1 MLEVRDP
8 ADVRSVVAEVPA
20 MTAAEVAAA
29 YARARAAFTAGR
41 RVNPLDRAAVLARAA
56 ALIRARIEDGA
67 VILVRENGKTRQEA
81 RVEVTKTAGWDVH
94 HPFGGF
100 RESGS
105 AFKEQGTPGLRFY
118 TRIKTAAV
126 RYAW

>member
-8 ADVRSVVAEVPA
+8 ADVRSVVGEAPA
-20 MTAAEVAAA
+20 MTASEVAAA
-29 YARARAAFTAGR
+29 YARARTGFEAWR
-41 RVNPLDRAAVLARAA
+41 RTGALDRAAVNLP
-56 ALIRARIEDGA
+56 
-67 VILVRENGKTRQEA
+67 
-81 RVEVTKTAGWDVH
+81 TAGWDVH

-105 AFKEQGTPGLRFY
+105 PFKEQGAPGLRFY

-126 RYAW
+126 RFAW

>member
-20 MTAAEVAAA
+20 MTAAEVTAA
-29 YARARAAFTAGR
+29 YARARAAFEAWR
-41 RVNPLDRAAVLARAA
+41 LASPLDRATVLARCAD
-56 ALIRARIEDGA
+56 RAGA
-67 VILVRENGKTRQEA
+67 GQVAVNPP
-81 RVEVTKTAGWDVH
+81 TAGWDVH

-105 AFKEQGTPGLRFY
+105 AVKEQGAPGLRFY

-126 RYAW
+126 RATW

>member
-8 ADVRSVVAEVPA
+8 ADVCSVVAEVPA
-20 MTAAEVAAA
+20 MTAAEVATA
-29 YARARAAFTAGR
+29 YARARVAFEAWR

-56 ALIRARIEDGA
+56 
-67 VILVRENGKTRQEA
+67 
-81 RVEVTKTAGWDVH
+81 GWDAH

-105 AFKEQGTPGLRFY
+105 AFKEQGAPGLRFY
-118 TRIKTAAV
+118 TRIKTPAV
-126 RYAW
+126 RFAW